1 MAAPVT
7 EIIDADGHIRET
19 DEDLVTYLDP
29 KYDRGSIRNHYFF
42 PSLDGWQRSA
52 VSHNALGERIERRP
66 AGTPR
71 PADAAGWVTFIDQ
84 TKISEAVLYPTP
96 ALSIGFTKDPGWAT
110 DLARAYNDFV
120 YDRFLK
126 ASPRLKAVA
135 LLPVQDPAA
144 AASELRRAVD
154 ELGMV
159 GGLLPA
165 VGLRRPYGDVAFDPL
180 YAAAQALDVPLAVH
194 GASQQG
200 LGFDFF
206 ENFTQGSLLSDPVA
220 LMIQFTSMI
229 GDRVFERF
237 PRVKV
242 AYLEA
247 GCGWVPYLIERI
259 DQRTDRA
266 GRHLASEQV
275 RDHPIYFHVEL
286 EEGAPVPV
294 AIDAVGEDRLIYASD
309 YPHESPEAVSHG
321 LASFLTRDD
330 IRDRVKQKI
339 FCDNIKALYGFG

>member
-1 MAAPVT
+1 MAAFVT

-19 DEDLVTYLDP
+19 DEDLLSYLDP

-52 VSHNALGERIERRP
+52 VSHNALGERVERRP

-71 PADAAGWVTFIDQ
+71 PADAAGWLAFLDNTH
-84 TKISEAVLYPTP
+84 ISATVLYPTP
-96 ALSIGFTKDPGWAT
+96 ALSFGFTKDPGWAA

-120 YDRFLK
+120 FDRFLK
-126 ASPRLKAVA
+126 VSPRLKAVA
-135 LLPVQDPAA
+135 LLPVQDPPEAA
-144 AASELRRAVD
+144 RELRRAVD

-165 VGLRRPYGDVAFDPL
+165 VGLRRPYGDAAFDPL
-180 YAAAQALDVPLAVH
+180 YAEAHALDVPLAVH

-206 ENFTQGSLLSDPVA
+206 ENFTQGSLLSDP
-220 LMIQFTSMI
+220 LSLIIQFTSMV

-237 PRVKV
+237 PRLKV

-259 DQRTDRA
+259 DQRTARA

-275 RDHPIYFHVEL
+275 RDHAIYFHAEL
-286 EEGAPVPV
+286 EEGSPLPLT
-294 AIDAVGEDRLIYASD
+294 IDFVGEDRLIYASD
-309 YPHESPEAVSHG
+309 YPHEPPDAVNHA
-321 LASFLTRDD
+321 LESFVLRDD
-330 IRDRVKQKI
+330 IGDAVKRKI
-339 FCDNIKALYGFG
+339 LCDNVKAMYALP